1 MSTWKQLSFINMPRK
16 SDGHGI
22 RNPVRWKV
30 ITKHYAKFSRAISL
44 DDPAA
49 SILGIS
55 KKKYQVSNFPG
66 IFDPPAYPL
75 HLQLTLSHQAAR
87 YLSHNL
93 FP

>member
-16 SDGHGI
+16 SEGHGI

-49 SILGIS
+49 SILGI
-55 KKKYQVSNFPG
+55 
-66 IFDPPAYPL
+66 
-75 HLQLTLSHQAAR
+75 
-87 YLSHNL
+87 
-93 FP
+93 

>member
-1 MSTWKQLSFINMPRK
+1 MPRK

-55 KKKYQVSNFPG
+55 KKKIPSQ
-66 IFDPPAYPL
+66 
-75 HLQLTLSHQAAR
+75 
-87 YLSHNL
+87 
-93 FP
+93 

>member
-55 KKKYQVSNFPG
+55 KKKNTKSVTFQEFSTL
-66 IFDPPAYPL
+66 PP
-75 HLQLTLSHQAAR
+75 TLCICS
-87 YLSHNL
+87 
-93 FP
+93 

>member
-1 MSTWKQLSFINMPRK
+1 MPRK

-55 KKKYQVSNFPG
+55 KKKKNTKSVTFQEFSTL
-66 IFDPPAYPL
+66 PP
-75 HLQLTLSHQAAR
+75 TLCICS
-87 YLSHNL
+87 
-93 FP
+93 

>member
-1 MSTWKQLSFINMPRK
+1 MPRK

-49 SILGIS
+49 SILGI
-55 KKKYQVSNFPG
+55 
-66 IFDPPAYPL
+66 
-75 HLQLTLSHQAAR
+75 
-87 YLSHNL
+87 
-93 FP
+93 

>member
-1 MSTWKQLSFINMPRK
+1 MPRK

-55 KKKYQVSNFPG
+55 KKNTKSITFQEFSTL
-66 IFDPPAYPL
+66 PP
-75 HLQLTLSHQAAR
+75 TLCICS
-87 YLSHNL
+87 
-93 FP
+93 